1 MNHRMS
7 GRRLAA
13 ALLALSA
20 VTAVTGTLVT
30 APAVAAPTA
39 ASADGRCVPTA
50 PGLLPAAAE
59 IVSNGSFGYVTTC
72 TDENGAVALEW
83 HRNDG
88 SVSPLGGPHGYDSVS
103 DYIVTGDGS
112 RIVAYDPTTSTYVNH
127 SVGTFGFGA
136 EVVGVA
142 GSVLYVSVPA
152 TGTGRELWQ
161 LENVN
166 GVVRK
171 TKLTNTYRDETE
183 TAHKVVAAGRG
194 ADGRPVVLI
203 LGKGFRGPVDRP
215 TPYAWEARVPVTTG
229 TPIDQEWTGGAG
241 NWDEAAA
248 TGAFTPKYRAWI
260 QGATAGGHELAVRAS
275 GIARSIPLGDIP
287 GQPVLAGIVGDTAL
301 YAARRDPSAGPEVLT
316 PLYARNI
323 ATGAA
328 PAKLL
333 VNYSS
338 VAHSPDGS
346 LLVRGATT
354 ESDGLFRITEGPGG
368 TPTVTPVADTG
379 RVLGVKV
386 TESKVP
392 TAVDLEKPVTTAMEW
407 ALSRGNARV
416 ELTLTHQRSGRKLV
430 TRLTESGVPARFAF
444 AWDGLLNGASTPNG
458 AYSWQLTATPLD
470 GVGAP
475 GTASG
480 AFTVSR
486 RANPHDFTDNGSAD
500 LLARDS
506 AGVLWSD
513 DLFDWPVGGQATPAR
528 RTKVG
533 PGWNTYRQIEAVG
546 NIGGGTSGDLV
557 ALDGTGV
564 LWHYLGK
571 GDGTFATRHR
581 IGAGWG
587 GYTRLAGGSDLAADG
602 RADLFAVDTAGYL
615 WFYPGTG
622 NAAKPYGTR
631 VRMGG
636 GWGAYNQLTA
646 VGDIAGDKG
655 GDLLARD
662 RDGVLWLYPSNG
674 YSYSTRVRVGGGW
687 GGFSQLV
694 GAGDVTGDGRPDLVA
709 YGAAGTYVYRS
720 TGSATAPFS
729 RQTTSLY
736 AGEGSRFNPIA

>member
-13 ALLALSA
+13 ALLTLTT

-30 APAVAAPTA
+30 APAVAAPA

-59 IVSNGSFGYVTTC
+59 IVSTGSFGYVTTC
-72 TDENGAVALEW
+72 TDENGTAALEW

-88 SVSPLGGPHGYDSVS
+88 TVSLLGGPNGYDSVS

-112 RIVAYDPTTSTYVNH
+112 RFVAYDPTTSTYVNH
-127 SVGTFGFGA
+127 NAGTFGAGA

-142 GSVLYVSVPA
+142 GSVLYVSVPT
-152 TGTGRELWQ
+152 TGVGRELWQ
-161 LENVN
+161 LENAN

-171 TKLTNTYRDETE
+171 TKLSNTYRDETE

-194 ADGRPVVLI
+194 ADGRPTVLI
-203 LGKGFRGPVDRP
+203 LGKGLRGTIGEPS
-215 TPYAWEARVPVTTG
+215 PYAWEARVPVTTG
-229 TPIDQEWTGGAG
+229 TPILQEWTGGAG
-241 NWDEAAA
+241 NWDAAA
-248 TGAFTPKYRAWI
+248 TGALTPKYRAWI
-260 QGATAGGHELAVRAS
+260 QGGTAGGQELVVRGS
-275 GIARSIPLGDIP
+275 GLAKSIPLGDIP

-301 YAARRDPSAGPEVLT
+301 YAARRDPFAGPDVLT
-316 PLYARNI
+316 PLYARNVV
-323 ATGAA
+323 TGAA

-392 TAVDLEKPVTTAMEW
+392 AAVDLEKPVATAMEW
-407 ALSRGNARV
+407 TLSRGNARV
-416 ELTLTHQRSGRKLV
+416 DLTLTHQRSGRKLV
-430 TRLTESGVPARFAF
+430 TRLTESGAPARFAF
-444 AWDGLLNGASTPNG
+444 SWNGLLNGASAPNG

-470 GVGAP
+470 GVGTPA
-475 GTASG
+475 TASG

-486 RANPHDFTDNGSAD
+486 RANPHDFTDNGSGD

-513 DLFDWPVGGQATPAR
+513 DLFDWPVDGQTKPAK
-528 RTKVG
+528 RTRIG
-533 PGWNTYRQIEAVG
+533 QGWNTYKQIEAAG
-546 NIGGGTSGDLV
+546 NIGGAANGDLV
-557 ALDGTGV
+557 ALDGTGT

-571 GDGTFATRHR
+571 GDGTFTARYR
-581 IGAGWG
+581 IGGGWG

-602 RADLFAVDTAGYL
+602 RADLFAVDTAGSL
-615 WFYPGTG
+615 WFYRGTG
-622 NAAKPYGTR
+622 DAAKPYAPR
-631 VRMGG
+631 IRMGG
-636 GWGAYNQLTA
+636 GWGVYNQLTA

-655 GDLLARD
+655 GDLVARD
-662 RDGVLWLYPSNG
+662 KDGVLWLYPSNG
-674 YSYSTRVRVGGGW
+674 YTYSPRVRVGGGW
-687 GGFSQLV
+687 GVFSQLV
-694 GAGDVTGDGRPDLVA
+694 GAGDVTGDGRPDLIA

-736 AGEGSRFNPIA
+736 AGEGSRFDHIA